1 MGVAFK
7 VSRKELNEY
16 VQSAYSKTQFIFF
29 PHVLTKNVVFETNF
43 GQRVSL
49 IGDEPFAPIKADFQ
63 LIQKLPLELRVHNER
78 KSKSKADCEVI
89 FLIGLPGVGKTKY
102 AQDLTRKNPQKFFY
116 TIGVSAIIDK
126 MKVIAIQFI
135 QYINKM

>member
-16 VQSAYSKTQFIFF
+16 VQSTCSKTQFVFF

-49 IGDEPFAPIKADFQ
+49 IGDEPFAPIKSDFQ
-63 LIQKLPLELRVHNER
+63 LIQKLPLESRVHNER
-78 KSKSKADCEVI
+78 KFKCKADCEVI
-89 FLIGLPGVGKTKY
+89 FLIGLPGAGKTKY
-102 AQDLTRKNPQKFFY
+102 SQDLTKRNPEKFYY
-116 TIGVSAIIDK
+116 TIGVSNIIDK
-126 MKVIAIQFI
+126 MKVIARLIYLI
-135 QYINKM
+135 KSN

>member
-1 MGVAFK
+1 MGIAFK
-7 VSRKELNEY
+7 ACRKELSEY
-16 VQSAYSKTQFIFF
+16 VKNAFSKTQFIFF

-78 KSKSKADCEVI
+78 KFKNKADCEVI
-89 FLIGLPGVGKTKY
+89 FLIGLPGAGKTKY
-102 AQDLTRKNPQKFFY
+102 AQELAKKYPEKFYY
-116 TIGVSAIIDK
+116 TIGVSNIIDK
-126 MKVIAIQFI
+126 MKVSE
-135 QYINKM
+135 